1 MRKERK
7 MDRFLTKCVHN
18 GIHRSRERAIN
29 TPIYQSSTFLLKEED
44 YKKLIQGKGREINI
58 YSRYGNPTRRSVE
71 EKIASLENT
80 DDALSFSS
88 GMGAIASTLI
98 TFLKPGDKI
107 LTTIDIYGGTWT
119 FIADFLPRFGIK
131 AEYVNPVKTDKIIK
145 EMKGKK
151 VLFFESL
158 SNPLLKLIDID
169 KISKNKKK
177 GQLLIIDNTFLTPF
191 NFNPVEYGADLVIH
205 SASKYLNGHSDLIGG
220 LVCGNKNLIDR
231 IWSTMI
237 LLGSSME
244 PIPAYLLERGMKTL
258 GVRMER
264 HNRNAE
270 KVALFLEDH
279 KEVKK
284 VIHPSLES
292 YTQKELKE
300 KYLKVGC
307 GGMITFV
314 VRGGDRRG
322 LKFMHCLKVV
332 KEASS
337 LGGVESLISM
347 PFNTS
352 HYIVKKEKRIAMGI
366 LPGTLR
372 LSVGIE
378 DPEDIIEDINQALI
392 KTA

>member
-1 MRKERK
+1 
-7 MDRFLTKCVHN
+7 MDRFLTKCVHK
-18 GIHRSRERAIN
+18 GTHRSNERAIN

-44 YKKLIQGKGREINI
+44 YKKLIQGRGREINI

-80 DDALSFSS
+80 EDALSFSS

-98 TFLKPGDKI
+98 TFLKPGDEI
-107 LTTIDIYGGTWT
+107 LTTLDIYGGTWT
-119 FIADFLPRFGIK
+119 FVAGFLSKFGIK
-131 AEYVNPVKTDKIIK
+131 AEYVDPVKTDKIIK
-145 EMKGKK
+145 KMDGEKI
-151 VLFFESL
+151 LFFESL
-158 SNPLLKLIDID
+158 SNPLLKLIDIEEV
-169 KISKNKKK
+169 SKNKKR
-177 GQLLIIDNTFLTPF
+177 GQLLVIDNTFLTPF
-191 NFNPVEYGADLVIH
+191 NFNPVGYGADLVIH

-220 LVCGNKNLIDR
+220 LVCGKKSLIDK

-244 PIPAYLLERGMKTL
+244 PIPAYLLERGMKSL

-264 HNRNAE
+264 HNKNAE
-270 KVALFLEDH
+270 KVALFLRNH

-284 VIHPSLES
+284 VIHPNLAS
-292 YTQKELKE
+292 YTQKALKK
-300 KYLKVGC
+300 KYLKVGS

-314 VRGGDRRG
+314 VSGGDRRG
-322 LKFMHCLKVV
+322 LKFMHNLKVV

-352 HYIVKKEKRIAMGI
+352 HYSVKKEKRIAMGI

-372 LSVGIE
+372 FSVGIE
-378 DPEDIIEDINQALI
+378 DPEDIIEDINQALM